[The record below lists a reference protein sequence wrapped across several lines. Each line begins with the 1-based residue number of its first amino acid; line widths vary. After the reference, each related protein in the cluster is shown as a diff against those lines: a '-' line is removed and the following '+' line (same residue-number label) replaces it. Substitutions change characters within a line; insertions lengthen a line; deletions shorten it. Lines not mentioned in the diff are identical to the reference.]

1 MARHPAPLPLAIPW
15 PVFTRREAL
24 AAGVH
29 PERLRRADL
38 VLLRRGLF
46 RRREHQLTERDLV
59 LALCRSDPRLVVV
72 GVTAARLHRI
82 PLPGRLDAES
92 LHLPVRMGVPGGRR
106 GSDRTVRWHNI
117 DPQGADVETRAFAA
131 PLPDGTWSTE
141 VSARLRVTTR
151 ARTWRD
157 LAPLL
162 SHERLVSI
170 GDHLVR
176 QPRPDLETGRTA
188 PWCSIDELR
197 EQCTGRHATVLR
209 RALDEVQ
216 IGADSPMET
225 MLRLRFRTAG
235 LPEPLLNQPLIG
247 DDGTVLHSP
256 DLQWPRYRVCAEYD
270 GAHHEVEAQMTRDI
284 RRGRRASAGGWT
296 EIRLFA
302 GDLED
307 DCAEAVRLVVRAL
320 AQAGWVPPPHLR

>member
-15 PVFTRREAL
+15 PVFTRQEAL

-29 PERLRRADL
+29 PERLRRGDL
-38 VLLRRGLF
+38 VMLRRGLF

-59 LALCRSDPRLVVV
+59 LALCRSDPRLVAV

-82 PLPGRLDAES
+82 PLPGRLDVEG

-117 DPQGADVETRAFAA
+117 TLQETDVETRAFAA
-131 PLPDGTWSTE
+131 PLPDGAWSTE

-157 LAPLL
+157 LAPQL
-162 SHERLVSI
+162 SHERLVSV

-188 PWCSIDELR
+188 PWCSTDELR
-197 EQCTGRHATVLR
+197 EQCTGRHATALR
-209 RALDEVQ
+209 RALDDVR

-225 MLRLRFRTAG
+225 LLRLRFRAAG
-235 LPEPLLNQPLIG
+235 LPDPLLNQPLLG
-247 DDGTVLHSP
+247 DDGTTLHAP

-270 GAHHEVEAQMTRDI
+270 GAHHGAETQVARDI
-284 RRGRRASAGGWT
+284 RRGRRASGGGWT
-296 EIRLFA
+296 EVRLFSS
-302 GDLED
+302 DLEN
-307 DCAEAVRLVVRAL
+307 DCAEAIRLVARAL
-320 AQAGWVPPPHLR
+320 EEAGWTARPHLR